1 MNLLLLEDT
10 DFTSEHQ
17 VKLTGRRFQH
27 LIKVHRVNEGDTLKA
42 GLINGEMGTATVNQI
57 TAESVLL
64 KVDLTQAPP
73 DPLPLTLIVALPRPK
88 MLRRIFQ
95 TIATMGVKQLYLINS
110 WRVEK
115 SYWQTPWLHQ
125 SAIREQLVLGLEQGC
140 DTTVPDVFIE
150 KRFKP
155 FVEDKLPELAANTR
169 SLVAHPTGGLPCP
182 SALNHKTTLAVG
194 PEGGFIDYEIN
205 LLKQSGFQ
213 PVTLGSRI
221 LRVETAIPVLLA
233 KLFP

>member
-10 DFTSEHQ
+10 DFITDQQ

-27 LIKVHRVNEGDTLKA
+27 LSKVHRVSTGGTLRA
-42 GLINGEMGTATVNQI
+42 GLIGGSTGTATVSQI
-57 TAESVLL
+57 TKESVYLN
-64 KVDLTQAPP
+64 VELTNAPP
-73 DPLPLTLIVALPRPK
+73 EPLPLTLIVALPRPK

-95 TIATMGVKQLYLINS
+95 TIATMGVKKLYLVNS

-115 SYWQTPWLHQ
+115 SYWQTPWLNQ
-125 SAIREQLVLGLEQGC
+125 SAIREQLILGLEQGC
-140 DTTVPDVFIE
+140 DTTLPEVFIE

-155 FVEDKLPELAANTR
+155 FVEDKLPGISANTR
-169 SLVAHPTGGLPCP
+169 TLVAHPTGGIPCP
-182 SALNHKTTLAVG
+182 TALNQETTLAVG
-194 PEGGFIDYEIN
+194 PEGGFIDYEID
-205 LLKQSGFQ
+205 LLKQTGFH

-233 KLFP
+233 KLFS